1 MLEGGQEQVDLKQY
15 QSLCT
20 VSSGGYWKE
29 VTTSLNTLAEHGAQL
44 PADIYYIT
52 YQSNSVSPLEG
63 GRYGGEDPSRPGVAS
78 IAQRFNALQVG
89 ESMAIIFKF
98 ESYVAAHYVAVK
110 ITQDV
115 EGHYLAV
122 ICDTANNPQIELIRD
137 AVANTVMLLDSMK
150 VPAVVS
156 PMPKFVELKEATQLA
171 INHIKKYGIGNF
183 GVHLVLIHNKDVM
196 LTDERNK
203 TPPPKRK
210 PYAFPGGKLDTL
222 TEPLDLALKR
232 EIIEELGTDLDFLVM
247 GPQETLMISPSD
259 EGFLSV
265 LFIQ

>member
-1 MLEGGQEQVDLKQY
+1 MIPCLKQVPQLGQCFFYAPLALITMLEGGQEQVDLKQY

-98 ESYVAAHYVAVK
+98 EIFFSRVTTSLMFFSSLYAG
-110 ITQDV
+110 T
-115 EGHYLAV
+115 
-122 ICDTANNPQIELIRD
+122 
-137 AVANTVMLLDSMK
+137 
-150 VPAVVS
+150 
-156 PMPKFVELKEATQLA
+156 
-171 INHIKKYGIGNF
+171 
-183 GVHLVLIHNKDVM
+183 
-196 LTDERNK
+196 K
-203 TPPPKRK
+203 TMRI
-210 PYAFPGGKLDTL
+210 L
-222 TEPLDLALKR
+222 TEL
-232 EIIEELGTDLDFLVM
+232 
-247 GPQETLMISPSD
+247 
-259 EGFLSV
+259 
-265 LFIQ
+265 